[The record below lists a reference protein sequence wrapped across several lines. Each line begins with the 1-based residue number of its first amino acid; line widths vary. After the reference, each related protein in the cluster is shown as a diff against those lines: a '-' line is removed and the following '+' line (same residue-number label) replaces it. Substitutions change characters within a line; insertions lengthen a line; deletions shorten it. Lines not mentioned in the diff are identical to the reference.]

1 MPDEL
6 LKFRCYRC
14 NQLLAVAPSRAGKIV
29 NCPKCK
35 AELQI
40 PALEPAAT
48 VDASAA
54 PATEAGRR
62 RRREPGEGSDIVP
75 AQPQAQALPSF
86 LEGVAAIIPPEVA
99 ELRPEDLRVEAHVLE
114 SLPRRSGFNASPSAP
129 ASAHGPDSSGA
140 LPMIEFPE
148 ATAEWPSAEELSNAF
163 AAPPAEVRQPPPV
176 PPIELMSL
184 PPAEKAPSVAP
195 PIEIEAPPALK
206 DDRPMRH
213 VREVAVPAAVLLA
226 WSLFGLV
233 GLAFSFIAGLMIG
246 HFVWKLP

>member
-48 VDASAA
+48 AEASAA
-54 PATEAGRR
+54 PGTEAGRR
-62 RRREPGEGSDIVP
+62 RRREPGDGSGPVP
-75 AQPQAQALPSF
+75 AQPQAPALPSF

-114 SLPRRSGFNASPSAP
+114 SLPRRSGFNESPPAP
-129 ASAHGPDSSGA
+129 APGSESPGA
-140 LPMIEFPE
+140 FPTIESPE
-148 ATAEWPSAEELSNAF
+148 SPGEWPSADELSNAF
-163 AAPPAEVRQPPPV
+163 AALPAEVRQPPPP
-176 PPIELMSL
+176 PPIEMVPL
-184 PPAEKAPSVAP
+184 PPPEKAPSVAP
-195 PIEIEAPPALK
+195 PIEIETAPALK

-213 VREVAVPAAVLLA
+213 VREVAVPASVLLA

-233 GLAFSFIAGLMIG
+233 GLAFSFIAGLLIG